1 MTTTEAPFALI
12 SSFYD
17 ELVAKHGDDPRS
29 CDYGSSRSQA
39 VKFDVIADA
48 ADLTGLSV
56 LDVGCG
62 LAHFADHLE
71 RRYPGV
77 EYAGIDLSPQ
87 MIAQARARRPDLRLE
102 VGNLLDYDLGRRFDV
117 VVANGIFYL
126 LGPEAPV
133 LLRSLVT
140 RMWSLADQLVAFT
153 TLSTWAPEHHAGEF
167 QADPLDTLGF
177 CRTLTPR
184 ITLRHDYMP
193 HDFTVFLHREPAA

>member
-117 VVANGIFYL
+117 VVANFFL
-126 LGPEAPV
+126 NVFALAEARRV
-133 LLRSLVT
+133 LAHLATQAGSGDGRS
-140 RMWSLADQLVAFT
+140 QE
-153 TLSTWAPEHHAGEF
+153 LS
-167 QADPLDTLGF
+167 Q
-177 CRTLTPR
+177 
-184 ITLRHDYMP
+184 
-193 HDFTVFLHREPAA
+193 VS